1 MTGSVIIDSGMLS
14 CGDDSPPLL
23 AGGGEEESFPLLRID
38 SSPPGGAGGPHDE
51 EGSLDD
57 LIAGY
62 LAEEPLS
69 LGLRGERGAAPP
81 PLFTFQPHYTQ
92 TSNAQ
97 CPDRSGIIGEGIS
110 RAEKQPSTTAFLKSP
125 LSHGELLSDQDV
137 ADLRRVNTLAAI
149 DPSLNSNPPQMD
161 LPCPK
166 NLSDLPS

>member
-14 CGDDSPPLL
+14 CGDNSPPLL

-81 PLFTFQPHYTQ
+81 LPATLYTDIQCAMSRPLRYYRGRDL
-92 TSNAQ
+92 SNRETTLDDGFFEIPPKPRRALE
-97 CPDRSGIIGEGIS
+97 RS
-110 RAEKQPSTTAFLKSP
+110 
-125 LSHGELLSDQDV
+125 
-137 ADLRRVNTLAAI
+137 RRGRSQAG
-149 DPSLNSNPPQMD
+149 
-161 LPCPK
+161 
-166 NLSDLPS
+166 